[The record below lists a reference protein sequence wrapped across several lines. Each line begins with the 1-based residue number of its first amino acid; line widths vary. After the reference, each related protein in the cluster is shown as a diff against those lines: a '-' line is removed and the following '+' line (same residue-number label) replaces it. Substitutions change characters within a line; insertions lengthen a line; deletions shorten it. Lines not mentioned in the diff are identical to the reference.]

1 MNANKPAQSPSIIRV
16 ILTNIT
22 GYLLLCFCVL
32 VCMGIGGPIA
42 LKNHNPALEVP
53 GDEEIIYATGGLYLF
68 YAVMGLYF
76 IGKTIRE
83 LYRRKKLAA

>member
-1 MNANKPAQSPSIIRV
+1 MNANKPAQSPSTIRV

-22 GYLLLCFCVL
+22 GYLLLCFCAL
-32 VCMGIGGPIA
+32 VCMVIGGPIA
-42 LKNHNPALEVP
+42 LKNHNPALEAP